1 MGKRVHVAK
10 RYEVEWGET
19 ADFNWS
25 DETFIDILNALGA
38 DVARDGNGGDDFE
51 VSLSDYYDA
60 IANLRVYISDPHL
73 LTESDDIAAGLNG
86 LGMTAEELLDTMQRY
101 LDEADVRDC
110 WLHFTS
116 F

>member
-1 MGKRVHVAK
+1 MGKSVHVAK
-10 RYEVEWGET
+10 RYEIEWGET

-25 DETFIDILNALGA
+25 DETFIDILTALGA
-38 DVARDGNGGDDFE
+38 DVVRDGKDSDDFE
-51 VSLSDYYDA
+51 VGLSDYYDA
-60 IANLRVYISDPHL
+60 IKNLRLYISDPHL
-73 LTESDDIAAGLNG
+73 LTESDDIAAGLYG

-101 LDEADVRDC
+101 REEADIHDG